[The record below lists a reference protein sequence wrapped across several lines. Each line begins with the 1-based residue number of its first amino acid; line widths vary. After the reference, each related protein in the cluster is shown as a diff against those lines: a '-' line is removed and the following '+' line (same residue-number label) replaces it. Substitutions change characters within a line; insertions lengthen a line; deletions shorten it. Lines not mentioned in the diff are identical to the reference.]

1 MSKTAQWAYD
11 EQLKEQEKMAD
22 LHKIEESVT
31 KAMKQLEKVKDRF
44 TTEHIVVHAYCL
56 SSFVLLNKA
65 KDYVSN
71 LINEWEQK
79 EFEDSYEPPNIPNE
93 TGEEDGSDDI
103 AESKAVEKE
112 MEKSN
117 EKPFG

>member
-1 MSKTAQWAYD
+1 MSKTGAMFLE
-11 EQLKEQEKMAD
+11 EQEKEQEKMAD

-79 EFEDSYEPPNIPNE
+79 EF
-93 TGEEDGSDDI
+93 
-103 AESKAVEKE
+103 
-112 MEKSN
+112 
-117 EKPFG
+117 

>member
-1 MSKTAQWAYD
+1 MSKTGAMFLE
-11 EQLKEQEKMAD
+11 EQEKEQERMAD

-93 TGEEDGSDDI
+93 TG
-103 AESKAVEKE
+103 AEKWAEKAKAETP
-112 MEKSN
+112 N

>member
-1 MSKTAQWAYD
+1 MSKTGAWALE
-11 EQLKEQEKMAD
+11 EQEKEQEKIAAMYE
-22 LHKIEESVT
+22 IEEHIE
-31 KAMKQLEKVKDRF
+31 KATKQLEKIKDKF

-65 KDYVSN
+65 NDYIAEHLN
-71 LINEWEQK
+71 AWEQK

-93 TGEEDGSDDI
+93 TGT
-103 AESKAVEKE
+103 EKKTE
-112 MEKSN
+112 PVN

>member
-1 MSKTAQWAYD
+1 MSKTGAMFLE
-11 EQLKEQEKMAD
+11 EQEKEQEKMAD

-65 KDYVSN
+65 KDYIAEHLN
-71 LINEWEQK
+71 AWEQK

-93 TGEEDGSDDI
+93 TV
-103 AESKAVEKE
+103 AEKAAVETP
-112 MEKSN
+112 N

>member
-1 MSKTAQWAYD
+1 MSKTGAMFLE
-11 EQLKEQEKMAD
+11 EQEKDQEKMAD
-22 LHKIEESVT
+22 LHEIEVNVT
-31 KAMKQLEKVKDRF
+31 KAIKQLEKVKDRF

-79 EFEDSYEPPNIPNE
+79 EFEGSYEPPNIPEE
-93 TGEEDGSDDI
+93 TI
-103 AESKAVEKE
+103 AEKAAVETPD
-112 MEKSN
+112 
-117 EKPFG
+117 EKPFN

>member
-1 MSKTAQWAYD
+1 MSKTGQWAYD
-11 EQLKEQEKMAD
+11 EQLKEDERMAD
-22 LHKIEESVT
+22 LHKIEENVT
-31 KAMKQLEKVKDRF
+31 NAIKQLEKVKDKF

-79 EFEDSYEPPNIPNE
+79 EFEDSYEPPNIPEE
-93 TGEEDGSDDI
+93 TV
-103 AESKAVEKE
+103 AEKAAVETPD
-112 MEKSN
+112 

>member
-1 MSKTAQWAYD
+1 MSKTGAWALE
-11 EQLKEQEKMAD
+11 EQEKEQEKIAAMYE
-22 LHKIEESVT
+22 IEEHIE
-31 KAMKQLEKVKDRF
+31 KATKQLEKIKDKF

-93 TGEEDGSDDI
+93 TE
-103 AESKAVEKE
+103 AEKAAVETPD
-112 MEKSN
+112 

>member
-1 MSKTAQWAYD
+1 MSKTGAMFLE
-11 EQLKEQEKMAD
+11 EQEKEQEKMAD

-71 LINEWEQK
+71 LIYEWEQK

-93 TGEEDGSDDI
+93 TV
-103 AESKAVEKE
+103 AEKAAVETP
-112 MEKSN
+112 N